1 MTLNFITSLWPGAQR
16 APASMPP
23 DLVPADP
30 ADFPKPLPTSSTEG
44 VRQVSTPKRKS
55 SPLSVGDAALVRALM
70 DAHCALTVTQ
80 LAEAMGCSVSE
91 SSKRVK
97 AAGRLVR
104 CKRDGRSKLVRL
116 RQMSW
121 PEWRDLAA
129 EARA

>member
-1 MTLNFITSLWPGAQR
+1 MFDFVTHLWPGAQR
-16 APASMPP
+16 APASMPR

-30 ADFPKPLPTSSTEG
+30 ADFPQPLPTSSTER
-44 VRQVSTPKRKS
+44 VRQVSTQKRKA
-55 SPLSVGDAALVRALM
+55 SPLSAGDKALVSALM
-70 DAHCALTVTQ
+70 FAHCALTVTQ

-121 PEWRDLAA
+121 PEWQRLAA
-129 EARA
+129 EARG